1 MKPAAAMEF
10 AADPLHRIIISP
22 VLLMFFAVSGYLVTG
37 SAIRT
42 KSVSIFLLFR
52 AFRIAPALIMEV
64 TLSAMILGPWLTEMT
79 LAEYFRDPLFFRYF
93 LNVLGGVQFYL
104 PGLFAQNPI
113 PGIVN
118 VNLWTLAP
126 EFFCYAFMTA
136 MIISKVIFSRMYF
149 TLAGFLIFCCAIAYT
164 LFRGGHFYNWLAV
177 PTGRCWYWRS
187 LLGVRP
193 FIGITG
199 SLYLAATH

>member
-1 MKPAAAMEF
+1 MVCYLSAVRDFGGAMRRIIVSKTPTVEDILLINNGVGPGFDSVRLFLAVWVFTLHAMLTCMKPAAAMEF

-64 TLSAMILGPWLTEMT
+64 TLSVMILGPWLTEMT

-104 PGLFAQNPI
+104 PGLLHKIQ
-113 PGIVN
+113 
-118 VNLWTLAP
+118 
-126 EFFCYAFMTA
+126 
-136 MIISKVIFSRMYF
+136 
-149 TLAGFLIFCCAIAYT
+149 
-164 LFRGGHFYNWLAV
+164 
-177 PTGRCWYWRS
+177 
-187 LLGVRP
+187 
-193 FIGITG
+193 
-199 SLYLAATH
+199 YLAL